1 MVAVIVKPINIM
13 NRAVGREWSALCG
26 YGGTGRRQ
34 GLKIP
39 CSQERVGSNPT
50 IRTSPLWADFFCV
63 FSFLASRKDEKMTG
77 LSSLSGELAQSVEH
91 LLCKQK
97 VMGSKPIFST
107 YAVAE

>member
-1 MVAVIVKPINIM
+1 M

-50 IRTSPLWADFFCV
+50 IRTSPVSGAFVSCLV
-63 FSFLASRKDEKMTG
+63 FPFWLMERHLTPRKDEDLG
-77 LSSLSGELAQSVEH
+77 N
-91 LLCKQK
+91 
-97 VMGSKPIFST
+97 
-107 YAVAE
+107 